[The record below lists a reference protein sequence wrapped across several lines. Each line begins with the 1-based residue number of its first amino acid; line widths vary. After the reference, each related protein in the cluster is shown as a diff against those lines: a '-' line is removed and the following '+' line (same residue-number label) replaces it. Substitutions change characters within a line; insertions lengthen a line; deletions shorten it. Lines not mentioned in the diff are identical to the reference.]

1 MKGYLDLVI
10 HDGNRPLLDALEASV
25 VSLLAGRPL
34 HVHVE
39 GLRGTGKTTI
49 IRAMKDVLPRIRRIQ
64 GCPYNCDPEDPH
76 CPTHRHLS
84 PDAIEA
90 LGTEEVPVPFLEI
103 SHAAKIGTVVGSI
116 DLARIA
122 DPSRPEAALL
132 PGVLPRAHRGVVF
145 VDEINRL
152 ADTSPELTDVLLDV
166 MGTKP
171 GRLQV
176 EETGLPAF
184 EIPIT
189 CAIWAASNPDEEP
202 GALEDIRRQLSDR
215 FDFTVSMVRP
225 QDQATVKRIL
235 LDDELRRPLAAP
247 PWAQHVGSGTG
258 TGGGAGSSMGT
269 GSRAGRGACADA
281 GAGAGTGAGDTAG
294 THTSVCDVSALGAL
308 RATMAGRAAALPS
321 VALPDDL
328 ASLLAEVYVS
338 FGMES
343 LRAVEAIALGARA
356 RAALGSRSRASL
368 DDIRTVLSF
377 ALRHRVDA
385 STLINIGKYLDEY
398 ESRCGRRREPDPP
411 CDDITESAARPASDE
426 ARHRDTDLGTGGSGE
441 PLPRP
446 DSLWDR
452 LMRGMG
458 FTRPDVPKGGPA
470 CDDGRGGA
478 AHTRASSS
486 APASGSAG
494 TGAADC
500 GSGQGAGYG
509 TGGAGISDP
518 TDVPLSAPPVR
529 ARSLAQLAGGEVV
542 FTEEDLRSR

>member
-1 MKGYLDLVI
+1 LKGYLDLVI
-10 HDGNRPLLDALEASV
+10 HDGNRPLVEALEASV

-49 IRAMKDVLPRIRRIQ
+49 IRAMRDVLPRIRRIK
-64 GCPYNCDPEDPH
+64 GCLYNCDPRNPH
-76 CPTHRHLS
+76 CPAHRELS
-84 PDAIEA
+84 PEAIES
-90 LGTEEVPVPFLEI
+90 LGTEEVPVPFLEV

-215 FDFTVSMVRP
+215 FDFTVSMARP
-225 QDQATVKRIL
+225 QDQSTVKRIL
-235 LDDELRRPLAAP
+235 LDDEARSLRTLASAP
-247 PWAQHVGSGTG
+247 K
-258 TGGGAGSSMGT
+258 
-269 GSRAGRGACADA
+269 RAEACCA
-281 GAGAGTGAGDTAG
+281 
-294 THTSVCDVSALGAL
+294 SALDAL
-308 RATMAGRAAALPS
+308 RNRMLGRAAALPS
-321 VALPDDL
+321 VTLPDDL

-343 LRAVEAIALGARA
+343 LRAVEAISLGARA
-356 RAALGSRSRASL
+356 RAALDSRAHASL
-368 DDIRTVLSF
+368 DDIRTVLPF

-385 STLINIGKYLDEY
+385 STLINIGKFLDEY

-411 CDDITESAARPASDE
+411 RDDTTEGAPKQTPEE
-426 ARHRDTDLGTGGSGE
+426 ARHRDRDLGAGAGE
-441 PLPRP
+441 PVSRP

-458 FTRPDVPKGGPA
+458 FARPDARRGGSA
-470 CDDGRGGA
+470 GDGRGGGTGA
-478 AHTRASSS
+478 VPPRASAS
-486 APASGSAG
+486 AAGSAG
-494 TGAADC
+494 AGAADR
-500 GSGQGAGYG
+500 GTGQGTGYG
-509 TGGAGISDP
+509 SGGAGISDP
-518 TDVPLSAPPVR
+518 TDVPLSAPPAR
-529 ARSLAQLAGGEVV
+529 ARPLAQLAGGEVV
-542 FTEEDLRSR
+542 FTEEDLRFR

>member
-10 HDGNRPLLDALEASV
+10 HEGNRPLVEALEASV

-49 IRAMKDVLPRIRRIQ
+49 IRAMRDVLPRIQRIK
-64 GCPYNCDPEDPH
+64 GCVYNCDPRRPH
-76 CPTHRHLS
+76 CPVHRDL
-84 PDAIEA
+84 PPEAIAE

-103 SHAAKIGTVVGSI
+103 SHAAKVGTVVGSI
-116 DLARIA
+116 DLARLA

-215 FDFTVSMVRP
+215 FDFTVNMARP
-225 QDQATVKRIL
+225 QDQSTVKRIL
-235 LDDELRRPLAAP
+235 LNDEARLPGASATLAGRAGAP
-247 PWAQHVGSGTG
+247 P
-258 TGGGAGSSMGT
+258 SST
-269 GSRAGRGACADA
+269 LD
-281 GAGAGTGAGDTAG
+281 
-294 THTSVCDVSALGAL
+294 AL
-308 RATMAGRAAALPS
+308 RERMLGRAAALPS
-321 VALPDDL
+321 ITIPEEL
-328 ASLLAEVYVS
+328 ASLLGEVYVS

-343 LRAVEAIALGARA
+343 LRAVEAISLGARA
-356 RAALGSRSRASL
+356 RAALDARPHPSIN
-368 DDIRTVLSF
+368 DIRTVLPF

-385 STLINIGKYLDEY
+385 ATLINIGKFLDEY
-398 ESRCGRRREPDPP
+398 ESRCGRRRDPDPLK
-411 CDDITESAARPASDE
+411 DAAGDGPAKPVQE
-426 ARHRDTDLGTGGSGE
+426 ETRHKERDLASSGTVE
-441 PLPRP
+441 PVPRP
-446 DSLWDR
+446 DSLWER

-458 FTRPDVPKGGPA
+458 FARPDATKGGPA
-470 CDDGRGGA
+470 GDGRGVVPPGSA
-478 AHTRASSS
+478 SQRASSS
-486 APASGSAG
+486 GAG
-494 TGAADC
+494 AL
-500 GSGQGAGYG
+500 GQGATGSG
-509 TGGAGISDP
+509 TGQGPAYGSGGASISDP
-518 TDVPLSAPPVR
+518 SEVPITAPPAR
-529 ARSLAQLAGGEVV
+529 ARFLAQLAGGEVV
-542 FTEEDLRSR
+542 FTEEDLRLR